1 MSYHVG
7 VEIETNEGRKTI
19 YDTTLLV
26 DKTEY
31 ERIIVEKKLQEKTIN
46 SIVDTIIQMHRDIDV
61 KSIRLFIR
69 HDDKEQ
75 INLDNTMLINKLM
88 MLIQK

>member
-1 MSYHVG
+1 MG